1 MTVDNSRGQAKSAP
15 ISPLDGPSERISS
28 YENVQQAT
36 HGTIYSP
43 SPVFTVTSSN
53 PTDDPHCMEKE
64 LMVSLQAHTSKAQTF
79 DQRPFFNSFTLQ
91 TKSGGNRLHSLE
103 TPLTTTPERISQS
116 CIAGNSIKAQ
126 INLCQLYEYIPK

>member
-43 SPVFTVTSSN
+43 SPVFVVTSSN
-53 PTDDPHCMEKE
+53 PTEDPHCMEKE
-64 LMVSLQAHTSKAQTF
+64 LMVSLQAHTSKAQTS
-79 DQRPFFNSFTLQ
+79 DQRPFFNSFTLH
-91 TKSGGNRLHSLE
+91 TKLGGNCLHSLE
-103 TPLTTTPERISQS
+103 TPLTTTPELIFPKLYCREFNQ
-116 CIAGNSIKAQ
+116 GTDQ
-126 INLCQLYEYIPK
+126 LCQLYKYVPK